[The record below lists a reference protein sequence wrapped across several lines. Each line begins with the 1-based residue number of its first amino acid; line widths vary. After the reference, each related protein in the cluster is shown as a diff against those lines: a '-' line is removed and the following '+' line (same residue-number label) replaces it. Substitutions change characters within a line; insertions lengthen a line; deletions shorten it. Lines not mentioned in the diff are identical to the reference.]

1 MGLFDFLR
9 SDPSQPS
16 GTTQVGDYQLPQF
29 TGGGDGLGN
38 RLSTGFQDFANSSG
52 FIPAVANGI
61 NGLVTGSST
70 PLFGPQQQ
78 PVDPQNPGFFDRLNA
93 GYQNIGGH
101 NGLISGISGSGLLT
115 GQTQPQWPAPAAN
128 AQGGPAP
135 QYGTVPQPP
144 TPQLPQPM
152 QMSLNSPGNWSL
164 QNYPAA
170 AIQPPAPQ
178 GWDAPLPN
186 ISLNTL
192 GRGRPRLDGSLSV
205 PAFGGQLSIEG
216 NYQRYDNN
224 SPASWA
230 GKLGY
235 SRSF

>member
-1 MGLFDFLR
+1 MGDFF
-9 SDPSQPS
+9 
-16 GTTQVGDYQLPQF
+16 QLSS
-29 TGGGDGLGN
+29 LGN
-38 RLSTGFQDFANSSG
+38 WFAPGTETKTYPSNDFRTAMLG
-52 FIPAVANGI
+52 MA
-61 NGLVTGSST
+61 
-70 PLFGPQQQ
+70 
-78 PVDPQNPGFFDRLNA
+78 
-93 GYQNIGGH
+93 
-101 NGLISGISGSGLLT
+101 
-115 GQTQPQWPAPAAN
+115 
-128 AQGGPAP
+128 
-135 QYGTVPQPP
+135 
-144 TPQLPQPM
+144 
-152 QMSLNSPGNWSL
+152 

-192 GRGRPRLDGSLSV
+192 GRGRPRLDASLSV
-205 PAFGGQLSIEG
+205 PAFGGQLGIEG